1 MAARL
6 RYEDV
11 RDLYRDHGPALLAYA
26 AAMLGDRSTAED
38 VLHMVFLKLMGSP
51 QLPAEPRPYLFRAV
65 RNAAL
70 NSRRSRSR
78 DVPLEEQSWL
88 AGPPAMVEEGLA
100 LEKAMGEL
108 PPEQREVVVM
118 HIWGEMTFEEI
129 ARVLDL
135 QANTAASRY
144 RYGLNKLR
152 AIMQRERKASQ

>member
-26 AAMLGDRSTAED
+26 AAMLGERSAAED
-38 VLHMVFLKLMGSP
+38 VLHQVFLKLMGRE

-70 NSRRSRSR
+70 NFRRSRSR
-78 DVPLEEQSWL
+78 DAPLEEQPWL
-88 AGPPAMVEEGLA
+88 TRPADGVEESLA
-100 LEKAMGEL
+100 LEKALAEL

-118 HIWGEMTFEEI
+118 RIWGEMTLAEI
-129 ARVLDL
+129 ASALGWPV
-135 QANTAASRY
+135 NTAASRY
-144 RYGLNKLR
+144 RYGLSKLR
-152 AIMQRERKASQ
+152 AIMSEREVRQ